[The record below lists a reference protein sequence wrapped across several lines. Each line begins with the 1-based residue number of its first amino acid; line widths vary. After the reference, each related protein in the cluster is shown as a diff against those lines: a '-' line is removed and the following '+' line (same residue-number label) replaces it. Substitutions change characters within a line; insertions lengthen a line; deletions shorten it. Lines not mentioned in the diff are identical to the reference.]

1 MMIVYSLQVTMDV
14 EIRRR
19 REYSNKKTVLL
30 KSIL

>member
-19 REYSNKKTVLL
+19 REYSNKKTVFL